1 MENIQGSLFG
11 KMSPEP
17 SAQTK
22 GKTSARFSKQSA
34 PLKNQKYIFLNLKV
48 GSGLMREKSWETVTL
63 SLGAQSMRNTSES
76 LKDAVESTL
85 SQILEAV
92 APEKYNLSATACAG
106 ILRRARE
113 RGKKLPELLEAVLTQ
128 QSQGA

>member
-1 MENIQGSLFG
+1 
-11 KMSPEP
+11 
-17 SAQTK
+17 
-22 GKTSARFSKQSA
+22 
-34 PLKNQKYIFLNLKV
+34 
-48 GSGLMREKSWETVTL
+48 
-63 SLGAQSMRNTSES
+63 MRNFGECPSV
-76 LKDAVESTL
+76 DVESTL